1 LRSPV
6 EPTAA
11 FIRQGER
18 DSVSC
23 YQLIEV
29 ERASFPVPLMCSVLG
44 VSRSSYYG
52 WRGRPPSATEI
63 ADANI
68 MERIEEIHK

>member
-1 LRSPV
+1 
-6 EPTAA
+6 
-11 FIRQGER
+11 
-18 DSVSC
+18 
-23 YQLIEV
+23 
-29 ERASFPVPLMCSVLG
+29 MCSVLG
-44 VSRSSYYG
+44 VSRSGYYG